1 MENILDNLN
10 KEQREAVQ
18 TIQGPLLVL
27 AGAGSGKTK
36 LLTSRIAYLI
46 QNGVKPRNILA
57 VTFTNKAAKEMKE
70 RLGNI
75 LGENVVKY
83 MWVGTFHGICGRI
96 LRENIEN
103 YSFQSGKKLDKNFSI
118 YDENDSNAVIK
129 QAIKKLNLDDKVY
142 QPKLVKSVISN
153 AKNKMQDAYTF
164 ATFARDFKSQ
174 KIAAIYEEYENA
186 LNNNN
191 AIDFDDML
199 LLTVKLLEQCK
210 EVRQLY
216 YDRFQ
221 HILVDEFQDTN
232 MAQYKLINMLYTNL
246 DTEIPDERSLC
257 VVGDVDQSIYS
268 WRGADYTIILNFQ
281 KDFKKTKLIKLEQN
295 YRSTAN
301 ILNVANAI
309 IENNTERV
317 DKVLYSQKGDGEL
330 IDYYE
335 AQDEADEANFIASR
349 IKQDSGGDYNRYAIL
364 YRTNSQSRA
373 LEEAC
378 MAAGIPYRIYGG
390 LKFYDRKEIKDIIAY
405 LKLIY
410 NPDDSQSFRRIVNVP
425 KRAIGDTTVKALSDF
440 ADSKDVS
447 LFEAIKE
454 IEESELSPRVQSK
467 LKDFA
472 ELILKFKNAVG
483 SYSLQEFVTLVI
495 EKSGYLAE
503 LQSQNTPESEADI
516 ENLQELVNVAGEF
529 VPEESDNAL
538 GEFLQQVA
546 LVSDLDGMDD
556 ISNNVT
562 LMTLH
567 SAKGLEFP
575 IVFLAGCDEGV
586 FPHQRTFNIPSE
598 MEEER
603 RLMYVGVTRAEE
615 KLYLSSAKRRQ
626 MWGEYKYYNPSRF
639 IDEIPR
645 QLLNSIGF
653 EGSTSGTSTFQ
664 NAVSKARTGFS
675 SRSQSSNNSSGG
687 RHNSDF
693 SYSAAQSDS
702 YGYVKPSSGFG
713 KGFVAPTRGLA
724 TGNSQS
730 DRQRQNSS
738 YYNQPQ
744 RTPSRTILVKSKEN
758 KQRDEEKVKEF
769 FKDNAIKRMLEEKR
783 QKERMQQEAE
793 AERQKKMETTTPIEY
808 VFNEGERVFHDKLG
822 IGHIKEVTQIGDS
835 MMYTIDFGRQ
845 GVKAMDAAYA
855 KLKKF

>member
-103 YSFQSGKKLDKNFSI
+103 YSFQSGKRLDKNFSI

-199 LLTVKLLEQCK
+199 LLTVKLLEQSK

-664 NAVSKARTGFS
+664 NAVSKARTGK
-675 SRSQSSNNSSGG
+675 
-687 RHNSDF
+687 SDF

-744 RTPSRTILVKSKEN
+744 RSPSRTILVKSKEN

>member
-1 MENILDNLN
+1 MLIISQKFDFGNRDMENILDNLN
-10 KEQREAVQ
+10 KEQREAVE
-18 TIQGPLLVL
+18 TVRGPLLVL

-46 QNGVKPRNILA
+46 QNGVRPRNILA

-103 YSFQSGKKLDKNFSI
+103 YSFQSGKRLDKNFSI
-118 YDENDSNAVIK
+118 YDETDSNAVIK

-142 QPKLVKSVISN
+142 APKLVKTVISN

-174 KIAAIYEEYENA
+174 KIAQIYEEYENS

-199 LLTVKLLEQCK
+199 MLTVKLLEQCK
-210 EVRQLY
+210 EVRQQY

-246 DTEIPDERSLC
+246 EPDIPDERSLC

-330 IDYYE
+330 IDYFE

-349 IKQDSGGDYNRYAIL
+349 IKQDSGGDYNRFAIL

-378 MAAGIPYRIYGG
+378 MAAGLPYKIYGG
-390 LKFYDRKEIKDIIAY
+390 LKFYDRKEVKDIIAY

-410 NPDDSQSFRRIVNVP
+410 NTDDSQSFRRIVNVP
-425 KRAIGDTTVKALSDF
+425 KRAIGDTTVKNLSDF
-440 ADSKDVS
+440 ADKEDIS
-447 LFEAIKE
+447 LFAACQRIEDAVE
-454 IEESELSPRVQSK
+454 IPPRTRSK
-467 LKDFA
+467 LKDFS
-472 ELILKFKNAVG
+472 ELILKFVNAKD
-483 SYSLQEFVTLVI
+483 SYSLQDFVTLVI
-495 EKSGYLAE
+495 EKTGYLAE

-529 VPEESDNAL
+529 VPEEADNAL

-546 LVSDLDGMDD
+546 LVSDLDGMED

-615 KLYLSSAKRRQ
+615 KLYLTSAKRRQ

-639 IDEIPR
+639 IDEIPP
-645 QLLNSIGF
+645 QLLNKIGF

-664 NAVSKARTGFS
+664 NAVSRARTGK
-675 SRSQSSNNSSGG
+675 
-687 RHNSDF
+687 SDY

-702 YGYVKPSSGFG
+702 FGYVKPSSGFG

-724 TGNSQS
+724 TGKSHN

-738 YYNQPQ
+738 YSQQPH
-744 RTPSRTILVKSKEN
+744 RTPARTILVKSQAN
-758 KQRDEEKVKEF
+758 KQRDDEKIKEF
-769 FKDNAIKRMLEEKR
+769 FKDNAIKRMLEEKK
-783 QKERMQQEAE
+783 QKERMQQAE
-793 AERQKKMETTTPIEY
+793 DAERQRRMETTTPIEY
-808 VFNEGERVFHDKLG
+808 VFNVGERVFHDKLG
-822 IGHIKEVTQIGDS
+822 IGHIQEVTQIGDS